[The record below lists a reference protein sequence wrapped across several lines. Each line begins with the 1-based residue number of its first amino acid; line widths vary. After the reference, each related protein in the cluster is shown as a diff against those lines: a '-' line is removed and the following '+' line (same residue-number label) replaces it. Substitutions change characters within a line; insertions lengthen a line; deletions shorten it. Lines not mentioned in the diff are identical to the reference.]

1 MPWAGQGNK
10 PEDIKVRVTILK
22 DESNEGQY
30 YVEFKNMRGANF
42 AFTKIYKDIKE
53 KGLNFAYE
61 SSGYVV
67 VEGK

>member
-1 MPWAGQGNK
+1 
-10 PEDIKVRVTILK
+10 
-22 DESNEGQY
+22 
-30 YVEFKNMRGANF
+30 MRGANF
-42 AFTKIYKDIKE
+42 AFTQIYKDIKE